1 MKKIYLLFI
10 ITFLFSQDEHLVTIP
25 ATQWNLNEWVY
36 YSFDSHSIVDI
47 QNPESSLDWDI
58 GLQRKHIRTNSGL
71 AGIGQGG
78 GYVDSTKTWDNYW
91 ATMDYLPE
99 DLAWHTDETFY
110 DFYDFLGQF
119 GYAHTYVEGIE
130 NPALRTWG
138 WFNANNQL
146 VPTNYVVFARCA
158 NGEDI
163 VKLWAYDYYDGN
175 FGGHISIRYQTGF
188 SQSLNI
194 FDNNLEFNL
203 SKAYPNPF
211 NPVTNF
217 EINIPKADYIKI
229 SAYDMAGRKVAD
241 IFDGIINAGKHTLKW
256 DASNMQSGIYIIKS
270 DYSNSSFTKKV
281 ALIK

>member
-10 ITFLFSQDEHLVTIP
+10 ITFIFSQDEHLVTIP
-25 ATQWNLNEWVY
+25 ATSYTEWVY
-36 YSFDSHSIVDI
+36 YSFENHSIVDI

-58 GLQRKHIRTNSGL
+58 ALQRKHIRSNSGL

-99 DLAWHTDETFY
+99 DLAWHTDQTFY
-110 DFYDFLGQF
+110 DFYDITT
-119 GYAHTYVEGIE
+119 HTMGEGIE

-138 WFNANNQL
+138 WFDPYFQL
-146 VPTNYVVFARCA
+146 VPTNYVMFVRCA

-163 VKLWAYDYYDGN
+163 VKIWTYDYYSGGSGN
-175 FGGHISIRYQTGF
+175 ISIRYQTGF

-256 DASNMQSGIYIIKS
+256 DASDMQSGIYIIKS
-270 DYSNSSFTKKV
+270 DYSNSIFTQKV